1 MEYSDVFVSTFM
13 KWTGAFMRSSMQDF
27 LLFAKQNGLS
37 MTQISALFLISHKD
51 TSSVS
56 DIGGELDVTTPAA
69 SQLLD
74 RLVQQGLVD
83 RCEDPHDR
91 RLKQITL
98 SEQGKVL
105 LQKGIQS
112 RQKWLESLEQ
122 LMTLEEQNQVIE
134 ALTLM
139 LGKVQQLEVPST
151 QSAQSPR
158 DPQ

>member
-1 MEYSDVFVSTFM
+1 
-13 KWTGAFMRSSMQDF
+13 
-27 LLFAKQNGLS
+27 
-37 MTQISALFLISHKD
+37 
-51 TSSVS
+51 
-56 DIGGELDVTTPAA
+56 
-69 SQLLD
+69 
-74 RLVQQGLVD
+74 VQQGLVD

-122 LMTLEEQNQVIE
+122 LMTPEEQNQVIE

-139 LGKVQQLEVPST
+139 LGKVRQLEVPST
-151 QSAQSPR
+151 QSPR